1 MLSRGRAETNAARP
15 KNAQCNRD
23 PPHPATRN
31 AADSQFPGRKRVPN
45 WYGPTG
51 RAKQLQA
58 QVGGIPQGVV
68 SAETCGHPRGVHV
81 SAGRFEALTL
91 RENSPVI
98 EPGRSGMLTGP
109 AGSGPTTAGVRTQEP
124 QSNPIEFSP
133 VPPSMARPN
142 PAGQGMGTLPWPPG
156 GCLACRGTD

>member
-15 KNAQCNRD
+15 KDAQCNRD

-91 RENSPVI
+91 PGKLTCNRAGTIRYADRTCGKRAHNFGCETPGATVQSNRVQSSPAQH
-98 EPGRSGMLTGP
+98 GP
-109 AGSGPTTAGVRTQEP
+109 AQRGRAGNGDTALAPGW
-124 QSNPIEFSP
+124 
-133 VPPSMARPN
+133 
-142 PAGQGMGTLPWPPG
+142 LPG
-156 GCLACRGTD
+156 LSRN